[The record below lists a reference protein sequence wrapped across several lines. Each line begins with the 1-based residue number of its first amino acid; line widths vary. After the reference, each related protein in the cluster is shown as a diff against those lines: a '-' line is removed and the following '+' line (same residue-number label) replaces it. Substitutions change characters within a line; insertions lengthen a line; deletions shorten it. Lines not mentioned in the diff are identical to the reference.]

1 VLPGSRIPALLDG
14 VVEAMRALRPACIV
28 DLGDRINGVAAGQD
42 GVRERYVRRRLE
54 DAGVPVYHVL
64 GNTDIEH
71 LAKHDALAAVQK
83 SRAAEIV
90 DVGPLRLILLDTV
103 DSSVDGVGGAVGT
116 AQLEWL
122 RAALPDH
129 PGPCLVF
136 GHHPL
141 DEPVLEGH
149 RYFAGQPSLATVH
162 NRAAVRG
169 ILEASGDVA
178 GVFAG
183 HLHRTGASTL
193 RGIPYVTIGS
203 VVDTAYTAGEPAGAY
218 AVVTAGPGVL
228 EVRVFGRAPADFRW
242 PLP

>member
-1 VLPGSRIPALLDG
+1 VLLDG

-42 GVRERYVRRRLE
+42 AVRERYVRRRLE
-54 DAGVPVYHVL
+54 DAGIPVYHVL
-64 GNTDIEH
+64 GNTDVEH
-71 LAKHDALAAVQK
+71 LAKQDALAAVQK
-83 SRAAEIV
+83 SRAAEIA

-103 DSSVDGVGGAVGT
+103 DPPVDGVGGAVGA

-122 RAALPDH
+122 RAALLEH
-129 PGPCLVF
+129 PGPYLVF

-149 RYFAGQPSLATVH
+149 RYFAGQPHLAAVR

-169 ILEASGDVA
+169 VLEAASGGVA

-183 HLHRTGASTL
+183 HLHRTSASTL
-193 RGIPYVTIGS
+193 GGIPYVTIGS

-218 AVVTAGPGVL
+218 AAVTAGPGEL
-228 EVRVFGRAPADFRW
+228 DVRVFGRAPTGFTW
-242 PLP
+242 PRP